1 MRNFLNELNP
11 MQRLAVEH
19 ESGPLLISAGAG
31 SGKTRVIIYR
41 IAYLINK
48 GIPPWNILAVTFT
61 NKAAKQMQERINKL
75 IGRKGFGVWISTF
88 HSFCANILRR
98 EIEKTGRIKNF
109 VIYDERDQKDLIRK
123 CLKELNLDEKKFKPE
138 IIASLINRAKDE
150 LLDWE
155 SYQIY
160 AKTSNDYFREVM
172 GGIYRLYQER
182 LKVNNAL
189 DFADLIMITVQLFK
203 EKKEILD
210 KYQERFKFIMI
221 DEYQDTNHAQ
231 YILVKLLACKY
242 SNICVVGDED
252 QNIYSFRG
260 ADLRNI
266 LEFEKDYKNTK
277 VIKLEQNYR
286 STSNILG
293 VAWQVVK
300 NNRYRQDKKLWTQK
314 AQGDPVFYQEV
325 SNELEEAYGIVSEME
340 RLVGEETYN
349 WNNFAVFYRTNAQ
362 SRVLEDA
369 LRKRNIPYV
378 IIGNIKFYNRAE
390 IKDVLAYLKV
400 VVNPRDSLSLRRI
413 INVPNRGIGKAT
425 IEWIEGLANHFR
437 ISIFEAMEGI
447 ATEEKVKTE
456 KKKISQ
462 KAQAKIKEFLGLI
475 KKFIEQKGNLT
486 AEELTR
492 QIINDSG
499 YLKKLEEED
508 TMESQGKTENIKELI
523 SALSEY
529 EETSENKTIDGFL
542 EQVSLINDVDSWEE
556 TQNYVT
562 LMTLHLAK
570 GLEFPVVFMTG
581 MEEGL
586 FPHSEAS
593 FDKAELEEE
602 RRLCYVG
609 MTRAKEKLYLT
620 SSASRRLYGQS
631 RWNIPSRFIGEAGL
645 VTSSVLD
652 SDYTSLLTDDK
663 LSSEIESNDNKD
675 FTDTLWSIGDR
686 IAHPDFG
693 KGKIIDCVGSGEDL
707 KIEVLFTSG
716 EKKKLMVK
724 YAPLQRL

>member
-1 MRNFLNELNP
+1 
-11 MQRLAVEH
+11 
-19 ESGPLLISAGAG
+19 
-31 SGKTRVIIYR
+31 
-41 IAYLINK
+41 
-48 GIPPWNILAVTFT
+48 
-61 NKAAKQMQERINKL
+61 
-75 IGRKGFGVWISTF
+75 
-88 HSFCANILRR
+88 
-98 EIEKTGRIKNF
+98 
-109 VIYDERDQKDLIRK
+109 
-123 CLKELNLDEKKFKPE
+123 
-138 IIASLINRAKDE
+138 
-150 LLDWE
+150 
-155 SYQIY
+155 
-160 AKTSNDYFREVM
+160 
-172 GGIYRLYQER
+172 
-182 LKVNNAL
+182 
-189 DFADLIMITVQLFK
+189 
-203 EKKEILD
+203 
-210 KYQERFKFIMI
+210 
-221 DEYQDTNHAQ
+221 
-231 YILVKLLACKY
+231 
-242 SNICVVGDED
+242 
-252 QNIYSFRG
+252 
-260 ADLRNI
+260 
-266 LEFEKDYKNTK
+266 
-277 VIKLEQNYR
+277 
-286 STSNILG
+286 
-293 VAWQVVK
+293 
-300 NNRYRQDKKLWTQK
+300 
-314 AQGDPVFYQEV
+314 
-325 SNELEEAYGIVSEME
+325 
-340 RLVGEETYN
+340 
-349 WNNFAVFYRTNAQ
+349 
-362 SRVLEDA
+362 
-369 LRKRNIPYV
+369 
-378 IIGNIKFYNRAE
+378 
-390 IKDVLAYLKV
+390 
-400 VVNPRDSLSLRRI
+400 
-413 INVPNRGIGKAT
+413 
-425 IEWIEGLANHFR
+425 
-437 ISIFEAMEGI
+437 
-447 ATEEKVKTE
+447 
-456 KKKISQ
+456 
-462 KAQAKIKEFLGLI
+462 
-475 KKFIEQKGNLT
+475 
-486 AEELTR
+486 
-492 QIINDSG
+492 
-499 YLKKLEEED
+499 
-508 TMESQGKTENIKELI
+508 MESQGKTENIKELI